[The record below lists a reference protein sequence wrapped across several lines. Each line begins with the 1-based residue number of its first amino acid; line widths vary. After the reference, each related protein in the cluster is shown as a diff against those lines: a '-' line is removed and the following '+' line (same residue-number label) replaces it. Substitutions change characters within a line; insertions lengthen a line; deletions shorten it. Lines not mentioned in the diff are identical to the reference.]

1 MNKGRLFIL
10 SGPSGIGKDTVLK
23 ELLKKH
29 DNIRLSISSVTR
41 QPRQGETDGEKYNF
55 ISRAEFEKMLKDD
68 ELLEH
73 NEYCGNYYGTPK
85 APVEKWLSEGN
96 DVILEIDVNGAAHI
110 REKMPQAISVFMMP
124 KSMDVLYKRLSARGT
139 EKPEVIQMRLKQAVY
154 EISRAGEYDYVFIND
169 ELSKAVDDF
178 YAIIRANALL
188 KDNMTDII
196 NEVLE
201 DAESFNC

>member
-23 ELLKKH
+23 ELLMRD

-41 QPRQGETDGEKYNF
+41 EPRDGEVNGVKYNF
-55 ISRAEFEKMLKDD
+55 ISRAAFEKMLEND

-85 APVEKWLSEGN
+85 APVDKWLNEGK
-96 DVILEIDVNGAAHI
+96 DVILEIDVNGAEHI
-110 REKMPQAISVFMMP
+110 REKIPQAISVFMMP
-124 KSMDVLYKRLSARGT
+124 KSMQVLYSRLSGRNT
-139 EKPEVIQMRLKQAVY
+139 EKPEVIKMRLKQAVK
-154 EISRAGEYDYVFIND
+154 EISRADEYDYVFVND

>member
-1 MNKGRLFIL
+1 
-10 SGPSGIGKDTVLK
+10 
-23 ELLKKH
+23 
-29 DNIRLSISSVTR
+29 
-41 QPRQGETDGEKYNF
+41 
-55 ISRAEFEKMLKDD
+55 
-68 ELLEH
+68 
-73 NEYCGNYYGTPK
+73 
-85 APVEKWLSEGN
+85 
-96 DVILEIDVNGAAHI
+96 
-110 REKMPQAISVFMMP
+110 
-124 KSMDVLYKRLSARGT
+124 
-139 EKPEVIQMRLKQAVY
+139 MRLKQAVY

>member
-55 ISRAEFEKMLKDD
+55 ISRAEFEKMLKND

>member
-23 ELLKKH
+23 ELLKRD

-41 QPRQGETDGEKYNF
+41 GPRKGEINGEKYSF
-55 ISRAEFEKMLKDD
+55 ITREQFEKMLNND

-73 NEYCGNYYGTPK
+73 NVYCGNYYGTPK
-85 APVEKWLSEGN
+85 KPVDDWLENGN
-96 DVILEIDVNGAAHI
+96 DIILEIDVNGAQHI
-110 REKMPQAISVFMMP
+110 RSKMPQAVSVFMMP
-124 KSMDVLYKRLSARGT
+124 KSMDVLYGRLSARGT
-139 EKPEVIQMRLKQAVY
+139 EDPDVIKMRLKQAVY
-154 EISRAGEYDYVFIND
+154 EISRADEYDYVFIND
-169 ELSKAVDDF
+169 ELEKAVDDF

-188 KDNMTDII
+188 KDNMKDII

>member
-1 MNKGRLFIL
+1 MNKGRVFIL

-23 ELLKKH
+23 ELLKRD

-41 QPRQGETDGEKYNF
+41 KPRDGEINGVKYNF
-55 ISRAEFEKMLKDD
+55 ITCEAFEKMLEND

-73 NEYCGNYYGTPK
+73 NVYCGNYYGTPK
-85 APVEKWLSEGN
+85 KPVENWLAEGR
-96 DVILEIDVNGAAHI
+96 DVILEIDVNGAQHI
-110 REKMPQAISVFMMP
+110 RNKLPQAISVFMMP
-124 KSMDVLYKRLSARGT
+124 KSMKVLYHRLAGRGT
-139 EKPEVIQMRLKQAVY
+139 EKPEVIKMRLEQAVK
-154 EISRAGEYDYVFIND
+154 EISRAKEYDYIFIND
-169 ELSKAVDDF
+169 ELEEAVDDF

>member
-23 ELLKKH
+23 ELLKEH